1 LVFRLPAQA
10 EAARLARHSIRRT
23 LIGKPDQVVA
33 RVELLVSELVTNS
46 VIHAA
51 LSPDQGVD
59 LKIAHPPSR
68 IRVEVADQG
77 KPFKPRMRTRPDG
90 ASRWGLFL
98 LDQMADRW
106 GIDRLERGKTVWFEV
121 DL

>member
-1 LVFRLPAQA
+1 VFRLPAQA